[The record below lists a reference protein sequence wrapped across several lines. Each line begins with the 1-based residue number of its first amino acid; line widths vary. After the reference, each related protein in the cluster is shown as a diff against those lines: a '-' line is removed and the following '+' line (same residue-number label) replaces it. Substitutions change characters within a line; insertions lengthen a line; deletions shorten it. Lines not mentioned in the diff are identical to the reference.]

1 MNSFERVLTI
11 LTKENKDIFIE
22 TIKKDY
28 GIDIELPN
36 GDLKDVTS
44 VIDEIMG
51 KVTIQNVDK
60 D

>member
-11 LTKENKDIFIE
+11 LTKENKDISIE

-28 GIDIELPN
+28 GINIKLPN
-36 GDLKDVTS
+36 GDLKDITS
-44 VIDEIMG
+44 VLDEIME